1 MEAPVWQL
9 SVNLETKTAVFTSGL
24 ADAAKSARG
33 AFNDIKGGSGEM
45 GGAVSGHMMEA
56 RHGVMLLGEEFGI
69 HLPRALTTFIAS
81 IGPIG
86 AAMEAAF
93 PFLAIAVGATLLL
106 QHLNKMREAGLAL
119 TDDQMKFGTA
129 VENAFNTLDTKII
142 QAQIRA
148 DELRKDHLGALRGE
162 LELIDRQSMAE
173 LVKSFETVAKASDI
187 VFKDLK
193 TSWYQFGAGSDG
205 AKHALEQFQT
215 QYDSLLA
222 QGKDKD
228 ASGLLGGTLAQAQ
241 KVQTLLKDVNAYTV
255 GSSVDTDVYKKSL
268 ASAQELHA
276 LGVKTGLNLEKDI
289 AAQQQ
294 VVDAL
299 QAQVSIESRMA
310 SLKALEKGNATTSA
324 NKATGKDRDAEMR
337 ASIEDKQK
345 QLESERQLRE
355 AATRSAVQ
363 EETRKEDAII
373 STSRQGSVARLNA
386 LRDAMAQEEALGLEG
401 TAHYQELLKQRNELA
416 TRLDEEARKQRTEA
430 AREAVS
436 DEEKTAELALSAAKQ
451 HQALLDSSRRMTQEQ
466 QIAEEQKFATD
477 EYNIKLKALQQDEA
491 NLDKTDKDYI
501 NHLRQFQDQEKQLTQ
516 QHENE
521 LTAIREKAE
530 IETNNKLAASY
541 QQFTSAISGELSKS
555 IMGHQSWAKM
565 VDSLGDQMISSM
577 IKNAIMYA
585 MSNKFRQESD
595 AKAAATAGFKLGM
608 EIGGPAG
615 PVLANVFAAVAF
627 AGAMAFEGGGVVPG
641 IGRGD
646 IVPAMLS
653 PGEGIVPGGVMDGLN
668 KMAREGG
675 MGGGTHYHVHGV
687 HFAPTVHALDSEGV
701 DRVLDKHSDKFQRHF
716 ENTLRKMNR

>member
-324 NKATGKDRDAEMR
+324 NEATGKDRDAEMR

-436 DEEKTAELALSAAKQ
+436 DEEKTAELVLSAAKQ

-491 NLDKTDKDYI
+491 NLDTTDHDYI
-501 NHLRQFQDQEKQLTQ
+501 NHWRQFQDQEKHLTQ

-577 IKNAIMYA
+577 IKNAIMYP

-615 PVLANVFAAVAF
+615 PVLDNVFAAVAF

-701 DRVLDKHSDKFQRHF
+701 DRVLDKHSA
-716 ENTLRKMNR
+716 